1 MPAQTPHTIT
11 DPAVLLEQI
20 RDDRVRGY
28 AVDDGEQ
35 EIGVRCV
42 AVPVAGGPSAI
53 AISVSGPTA
62 RMTPELIDRAVPLLH
77 AAATGCRPTC
87 RRGPLG
93 LTPRSRRPALG
104 DALAP
109 GSVGQRFAR
118 QKPILDAQIGHQRAR
133 DEQSCR
139 G

>member
-1 MPAQTPHTIT
+1 VHLHCTGVGKALLAQLDDSRVLELLRSGGMPAQTPHTIT
-11 DPAVLLEQI
+11 EPGLLLEQI

-62 RMTPELIDRAVPLLH
+62 RMTPELIERAVPLLH
-77 AAATGCRPTC
+77 KAATG
-87 RRGPLG
+87 
-93 LTPRSRRPALG
+93 LTADLSAEGRSA
-104 DALAP
+104 
-109 GSVGQRFAR
+109 
-118 QKPILDAQIGHQRAR
+118 
-133 DEQSCR
+133 
-139 G
+139 